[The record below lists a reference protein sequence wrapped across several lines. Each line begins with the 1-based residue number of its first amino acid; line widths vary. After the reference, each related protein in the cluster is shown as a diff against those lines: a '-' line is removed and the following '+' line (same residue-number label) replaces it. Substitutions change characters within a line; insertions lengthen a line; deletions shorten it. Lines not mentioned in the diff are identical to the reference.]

1 MHGSG
6 NLVNNLGLVKPGIA
20 EEYLQQLLS
29 WTSIIPNYILK
40 ICFHTHMQEYYLL
53 VIEETSLCNRRTPLQ
68 KPTTN

>member
-6 NLVNNLGLVKPGIA
+6 NLVNNSGLVKPGIA

-53 VIEETSLCNRRTPLQ
+53 VIEETSLCNRQTPLQ